1 MVNDILA
8 PMNHR
13 EIEYNAKK
21 LSGCDIPDS
30 FLCTWVSKEN
40 MSAKLTDIRHMSGE
54 DKTSL
59 LDCTDLCGGSN
70 PLDYVDL
77 YTANFRENRTALLK
91 WLDEIGGR
99 VFDEDLVMDYGT
111 DCLRLY
117 LLFEQTPKEK
127 DAPYY
132 NSWQEG
138 ALEGI
143 YKFLGRY
150 RRMILVADAWNR
162 SGNYSETML
171 STESICRLKE
181 ALENTDLKIKKCIER
196 GNTMSNRHKIVSA
209 LMELLNVYQKE
220 LKIGEIVTRLHTHA
234 VEMAV
239 PYGSLEHNFEL
250 EQKEEQVQN
259 PEVTELCQK
268 FIAIIAPYAPS
279 LSVVLWS
286 SIVLQFTPT
295 PDSVLI

>member
-1 MVNDILA
+1 MVNDILT

-30 FLCTWVSKEN
+30 FLCMRVSKGN
-40 MSAKLTDIRHMSGE
+40 MSAKLT
-54 DKTSL
+54 K
-59 LDCTDLCGGSN
+59 
-70 PLDYVDL
+70 PLDYVNL
-77 YTANFRENRTALLK
+77 CTTNLRENRTALLR
-91 WLDEIGGR
+91 WLDETGKR
-99 VFDEDLVMDYGT
+99 VFDEDLIMDYGT

-162 SGNYSETML
+162 SGKYSETML

-181 ALENTDLKIKKCIER
+181 AVENTDLKIKKCIDH
-196 GNTMSNRHKIVSA
+196 GNTMPNRHKIVSA

-220 LKIGEIVTRLHTHA
+220 LKIGEIVTRLHAHA
-234 VEMAV
+234 VETAV
-239 PYGSLEHNFEL
+239 PHGSLEQNLEL
-250 EQKEEQVQN
+250 EQKEEKVQN
-259 PEVTELCQK
+259 PEVTKLCQK
-268 FIAIIAPYAPS
+268 FIVLMAPYAPS

-286 SIVLQFTPT
+286 SIVLQE
-295 PDSVLI
+295 